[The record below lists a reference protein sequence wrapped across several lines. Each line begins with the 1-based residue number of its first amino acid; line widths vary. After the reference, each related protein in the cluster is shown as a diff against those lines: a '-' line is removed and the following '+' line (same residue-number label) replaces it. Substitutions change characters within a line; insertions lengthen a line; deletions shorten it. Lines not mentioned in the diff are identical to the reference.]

1 MNRNFSLILISAIA
15 VIILAA
21 CAPATASSSEPV
33 RSLTVSGTG
42 QVSLV
47 PDMATIN
54 IGVRTEADD
63 VTDALDDN
71 TAQANAISQVLQD
84 LGILE
89 KDIQTS
95 NFNVYPMDHY
105 DNMTGQITGSYFV
118 VENMVNITVRDLASL
133 GDVLS
138 AVVEEGANTIYGISF
153 NVDDREVA
161 IAEAQELAIQD
172 AYAEANNIA
181 ALAGVELGEL
191 ISISV
196 SSDSTYGIS
205 YDTNASGFAE
215 SSVPISAGTITV
227 TMSCSAAFSIN

>member
-118 VENMVNITVRDLASL
+118 VENMVNITVRDLASPW
-133 GDVLS
+133 VM
-138 AVVEEGANTIYGISF
+138 
-153 NVDDREVA
+153 
-161 IAEAQELAIQD
+161 
-172 AYAEANNIA
+172 
-181 ALAGVELGEL
+181 
-191 ISISV
+191 
-196 SSDSTYGIS
+196 
-205 YDTNASGFAE
+205 
-215 SSVPISAGTITV
+215 SSVQW
-227 TMSCSAAFSIN
+227 